1 MDYMKDFVGEPKDA
15 KASLEEET
23 YMEDKINKD
32 EGYESDDTT
41 IMVQRKESQVS
52 MIIMPSFYPS

>member
-52 MIIMPSFYPS
+52 MS